1 MIKSVRFACIFQFLT
16 FLLTAK
22 CLRRADSV
30 SRSGNRLS
38 QRSLSV
44 EHLLINKIHKL
55 STILAFFT
63 FLALSLEKFVI
74 PLRQKF
80 CTYE

>member
-30 SRSGNRLS
+30 SRSGKCL
-38 QRSLSV
+38 
-44 EHLLINKIHKL
+44 K
-55 STILAFFT
+55 
-63 FLALSLEKFVI
+63 
-74 PLRQKF
+74 
-80 CTYE
+80 